1 MEILLKKGDDGMT
14 YKCQKCTYYK
24 VDYEFSTEYMSMVAV
39 EECLLKKP
47 LFNEEC
53 VDFKGDIE

>member
-1 MEILLKKGDDGMT
+1 MT
-14 YKCQKCTYYK
+14 TMYGVFDK
-24 VDYEFSTEYMSMVAV
+24 

-53 VDFKGDIE
+53 VDFKGDINE

>member
-1 MEILLKKGDDGMT
+1 MT
-14 YKCQKCTYYK
+14 YKCQKCNHYK

-53 VDFKGDIE
+53 IDFKEGDVE